1 MRQTISLPDDVI
13 ERANILAGKLGISLD
28 ELSVMALQE
37 LLGKYG
43 RTSDADL
50 DYEQKMKVA
59 KRGMNKYQNALVEL
73 AK

>member
-1 MRQTISLPDDVI
+1 MKKTIFLPDAMI
-13 ERANILAGKLGISLD
+13 EKANTLAGKLNISLD

-37 LLGKYG
+37 LLDKYS

-59 KRGMNKYQNALVEL
+59 KRGMKKYQNALIEL